1 MLTSATYIKL
11 LKIHVEKQNI
21 DTSNFTGWTR
31 SVWFRTTDIEKRRN
45 REDIPW
51 CQFLTF
57 FSIEKHTIT
66 ELPVQLFPFYLCQV
80 YRYLLK
86 LFWVSLFGTRSKR
99 HRNETTISVRKTVRN
114 SSSMHKGQTSIKKIS
129 TEQDIKYLT
138 YDIICPHLVLNKHR
152 ETCNDNPC
160 LSDKTLY
167 LPIQRFPPYG
177 YI

>member
-1 MLTSATYIKL
+1 MIVQTEDLLTSATYIKL

-21 DTSNFTGWTR
+21 DTSNFTGWT
-31 SVWFRTTDIEKRRN
+31 SVWFGTTDIEKQRN
-45 REDIPW
+45 REDIAW

-99 HRNETTISVRKTVRN
+99 HRNETTISVRKTVRS
-114 SSSMHKGQTSIKKIS
+114 SSSMHKGQTSIKKNFHWTRHQIF
-129 TEQDIKYLT
+129 DLRY
-138 YDIICPHLVLNKHR
+138 N
-152 ETCNDNPC
+152 
-160 LSDKTLY
+160 LSSSC
-167 LPIQRFPPYG
+167 IE
-177 YI
+177 